1 MKNINGGAFAECPAL
16 EEIYCKAKTPP
27 TCYTEYIS
35 SNAKTMDVFYDS
47 YIEHATL
54 HAPAKSIETYK
65 TTEPW
70 SKFKT
75 FVPIIIPEHTLTYMV
90 DGEVYKT
97 YSIEEEEEIIP
108 EPEPMREGFSF
119 SGWSEIPETMPDH
132 DVTVTGTFIA
142 LPKCA
147 TPIIRYENG
156 QLSFTCDTEDA
167 EFLSDITDTD
177 IAQRNIATISLTATY
192 NISVYAK
199 APNHADSDIATATLC
214 WIDAEPTKGGM
225 IDGIAN
231 VRAKAVLIQTAG
243 GTINVQGCDDGA
255 QVGVYS
261 INGSQV
267 GTTVSQNGVAT
278 VNTTLQPG
286 SVAII
291 KVGEKSIKVV
301 MK

>member
-1 MKNINGGAFAECPAL
+1 
-16 EEIYCKAKTPP
+16 
-27 TCYTEYIS
+27 
-35 SNAKTMDVFYDS
+35 MDVFYDS

-156 QLSFTCDTEDA
+156 QLSFTCDTEDV